1 MKFLIS
7 IFSLIFVLSAASVSA
22 QKIYTMTGSGDTVVN
37 SATEYVSLPLKD
49 GYDCAVYKVE
59 IVKNTGTVT
68 GTAILQQSVDA
79 TDYETATGTDT
90 LTFTNVTTAFKHWE
104 LDKPKYPYYRIKVT
118 GSGTMAAKVYGY
130 VHVKNISK
138 AMVNRL

>member
-22 QKIYTMTGSGDTVVN
+22 QKIYTMTGSADTVTNAEV
-37 SATEYVSLPLKD
+37 EYLTLPVKD
-49 GYDCAVYKVE
+49 GYDTAVFG
-59 IVKNTGTVT
+59 VKLTKISGTVA
-68 GTAILQQSVDA
+68 GTSILEQSMDNINF
-79 TDYETATGTDT
+79 ETATGTDT
-90 LTFTNVTTAFKHWE
+90 LTSTNVTTNIKNWTLTNPAF
-104 LDKPKYPYYRIKVT
+104 PYYRIKIT

-138 AMVNRL
+138 AMVNRM